1 MLPQSYS
8 YPNYKHW
15 FTTSFIGGSCRKVM
29 LGVKLQTLVYHK
41 LKALVYHLL
50 PWRKLP
56 RESDAL
62 SVARSQTPSTGLRH
76 PSFNGVR
83 SVARSVIRTQTFR
96 RALTASMDSCAEIN
110 GVPLQWR
117 NQFWQSLEEGTVPRR
132 RKSLTPSILPLI
144 TP

>member
-1 MLPQSYS
+1 MLGV
-8 YPNYKHW
+8 W
-15 FTTSFIGGSCRKVM
+15 
-29 LGVKLQTLVYHK
+29 LGVKLQ
-41 LKALVYHLL
+41 ALVYDILL
-50 PWRKLP
+50 
-56 RESDAL
+56 
-62 SVARSQTPSTGLRH
+62 
-76 PSFNGVR
+76 SFNSVR

>member
-1 MLPQSYS
+1 
-8 YPNYKHW
+8 
-15 FTTSFIGGSCRKVM
+15 M
-29 LGVKLQTLVYHK
+29 LGVKLQ
-41 LKALVYHLL
+41 ALVYHILPFSVLFVPKFQALVYHFL

-56 RESDAL
+56 ESNAR

-117 NQFWQSLEEGTVPRR
+117 NQFWQSLEEGTVPRSR
-132 RKSLTPSILPLI
+132 TSLTPSILPLI

>member
-8 YPNYKHW
+8 YPHHKHW
-15 FTTSFIGGSCRKVM
+15 FTTSFLGGSCRKVM
-29 LGVKLQTLVYHK
+29 VGVRLQ
-41 LKALVYHLL
+41 ALVYHFL

-56 RESDAL
+56 RESDAR

-76 PSFNGVR
+76 PSFNGAR
-83 SVARSVIRTQTFR
+83 GVARSVIRSQTFR
-96 RALTASMDSCAEIN
+96 RALTASMDSRAEIN

-117 NQFWQSLEEGTVPRR
+117 NQFWQSLEEGTVPRS